1 MKQPFA
7 SQFRLHCRTQ
17 TILSGRRMASSE
29 EFPGFK
35 ITDLTPEERFSVYV
49 KFGWQIFTIT
59 VQEII
64 EIALDK
70 KGPVHY
76 ILGLLVDLTK
86 ISCCLLPT

>member
-1 MKQPFA
+1 
-7 SQFRLHCRTQ
+7 
-17 TILSGRRMASSE
+17 MASSE

-35 ITDLTPEERFSVYV
+35 ISDLTPEERFSVYV

-76 ILGLLVDLTK
+76 IFGFFGFWL
-86 ISCCLLPT
+86 I

>member
-1 MKQPFA
+1 
-7 SQFRLHCRTQ
+7 
-17 TILSGRRMASSE
+17 MASSE

-35 ITDLTPEERFSVYV
+35 ISDLTPEERFSVYV

-76 ILGLLVDLTK
+76 IFGLLVFVRFDQIQLSSFAQLILTLKSDLKDT
-86 ISCCLLPT
+86 L